1 MSVFEINPSEF
12 RPNIVN
18 RFSKILDDEKKATN
32 LEKAIYNYTI
42 KEASTRRLV
51 KKWDNPWFMHL
62 YCDRLRTIYC
72 NLKNEEIL
80 KSLKNDELLPQ
91 TFAFMTHQEMDPA
104 HWKELLEKKSKIDE
118 SKYDTNLVANTD
130 MFTCSKCKSKKCSY
144 YTMQTRSA
152 DEPETIFITCLDCGK
167 HWKR

>member
-1 MSVFEINPSEF
+1 MSVFEINPNVF
-12 RPNIVN
+12 RPNLVSK
-18 RFSKILDDEKKATN
+18 FSEILEDEKKATN

-51 KKWDNPWFMHL
+51 KKWENPWFMHL
-62 YCDRLRTIYC
+62 YCDRLRTIYF

-80 KSLKNDELLPQ
+80 NLLKNNELLPQ
-91 TFAFMTHQEMDPA
+91 TLALMTHQEMNPD

-130 MFTCSKCKSKKCSY
+130 MFTCGKCKSKKCSY